1 MEIVIVVSV
10 VLITVAVLLVTFLA
24 YLRSMKQ
31 QQASPHLDISD
42 LEERVLELVNRFQ
55 HISATRINT
64 LELKIKEMN
73 QLIQQANEYYMRLT
87 SVISEAY
94 KVETVLLERSRK
106 KDLEHLF
113 EKPKPQKEE
122 TENVVEYV
130 GSPTAGKQEP
140 FRPVP
145 PEKLD
150 LQSSSIEHQILN
162 LSSEGQSAEDIA
174 ETLQIGRGEVRLVL
188 ELFRRK
194 NK

>member
-1 MEIVIVVSV
+1 MEMIIVVSV
-10 VLITVAVLLVTFLA
+10 VLITVAVVLVTFFA
-24 YLRSMKQ
+24 YLRNMKR
-31 QQASPHLDISD
+31 QQASPQLDISD

-64 LELKIKEMN
+64 FELKIKEMN

-94 KVETVLLERSRK
+94 KVESELLERSRK
-106 KDLEHLF
+106 KDMENLF
-113 EKPKPQKEE
+113 EKHKKQKEE
-122 TENVVEYV
+122 TENVVEY
-130 GSPTAGKQEP
+130 AGPPVLEKKEP
-140 FRPVP
+140 FSPVP
-145 PEKLD
+145 RETVD
-150 LQSSSIEHQILN
+150 LQTSSIEHQILN

-174 ETLQIGRGEVRLVL
+174 ETLQIGRGEVQLVL

>member
-130 GSPTAGKQEP
+130 SSPAAVKQEP

>member
-1 MEIVIVVSV
+1 MEMIIVVSV
-10 VLITVAVLLVTFLA
+10 VLITVAVVLVTFFA
-24 YLRSMKQ
+24 YLRNMKR
-31 QQASPHLDISD
+31 QQAFPQLDISD

-64 LELKIKEMN
+64 FELKIKEMN

-94 KVETVLLERSRK
+94 KVESELLERSRK
-106 KDLEHLF
+106 KDMENLF
-113 EKPKPQKEE
+113 EKPQKQKEE
-122 TENVVEYV
+122 TENVVEY
-130 GSPTAGKQEP
+130 AGPPVLEKKEP
-140 FRPVP
+140 FSPVP
-145 PEKLD
+145 RETVD
-150 LQSSSIEHQILN
+150 LQTSSIEHQILN

-174 ETLQIGRGEVRLVL
+174 ETLQIGRGEVQLVL